1 MLPVLMPSPRRPLVA
16 SPHAY
21 TLPSWVTAQHIY
33 YESWLLGVS
42 YPDPGACWWPL
53 CMHTPC
59 HPESLHS
66 VFIMRVGYLV
76 FNAQSTMHVY
86 TLPSWVT
93 AQHIYYESWLL
104 GVQRPVNYACL
115 HLAILSHCTAY
126 LLWELVTWCS
136 TPSQL
141 CMSTSCHPESL
152 HSIFIMRVGY
162 LVFNAQSTMH
172 VYILPSCVIAQHIY
186 YESWLLGVQRPVNYA
201 CLHLAI
207 LSHCTAYLLWELVTW
222 CSTPSQLC
230 MSTSCH
236 PVSLHSIFIM
246 RVGYLVF
253 NAQSTMHVYILPLVT
268 AQHIYYESWL
278 LGVQRPV
285 NYACLHLAILSHCTA
300 YLLWELV
307 TWCST
312 PSQLCMSTS
321 CHPES
326 LHSIFIMRVG
336 YLVFNAQSTMHVYIL
351 PSCVIAQ
358 HIYYESWLLGVQ
370 RPVNYACLHLAILSH
385 CTAYLLW
392 ELVTWCSTPS
402 QLCMSTSC
410 HPVSL
415 HSIFIMRVGYLV
427 FNAQSTMHVY
437 ILPSWVT
444 AQHIYYE
451 SWLLGVQRPVNYV
464 CLHLAIL
471 CHCTAYLLYEWVTW
485 CLMPCSP
492 SCPVSHAGLF
502 EANLK
507 VTKSQMK
514 SDSLAWYFYFQ
525 ENGGGGGGGRRRG

>member
-1 MLPVLMPSPRRPLVA
+1 MRVGYLVFHTQTQVPVGGLSACIHLAILSHCTAYLLWELVIWCSMPS
-16 SPHAY
+16 
-21 TLPSWVTAQHIY
+21 Q
-33 YESWLLGVS
+33 
-42 YPDPGACWWPL
+42 L
-53 CMHTPC
+53 CMSTLC
-59 HPESLHS
+59 HPESLQS
-66 VFIMRVGYLV
+66 IFIMRVGYLV

-86 TLPSWVT
+86 ILPSWVT
-93 AQHIYYESWLL
+93 AEHIYYESWLL

-172 VYILPSCVIAQHIY
+172 VYILPS
-186 YESWLLGVQRPVNYA
+186 W
-201 CLHLAI
+201 
-207 LSHCTAYLLWELVTW
+207 
-222 CSTPSQLC
+222 
-230 MSTSCH
+230 
-236 PVSLHSIFIM
+236 
-246 RVGYLVF
+246 
-253 NAQSTMHVYILPLVT
+253 VT

-312 PSQLCMSTS
+312 PSQLCMYTF

-336 YLVFNAQSTMHVYIL
+336 YLVFNAQST
-351 PSCVIAQ
+351 
-358 HIYYESWLLGVQ
+358 
-370 RPVNYACLHLAILSH
+370 
-385 CTAYLLW
+385 T
-392 ELVTWCSTPS
+392 
-402 QLCMSTSC
+402 
-410 HPVSL
+410 
-415 HSIFIMRVGYLV
+415 
-427 FNAQSTMHVY
+427 HVY

-451 SWLLGVQRPVNYV
+451 SWLLGVQRPVNYA
-464 CLHLAIL
+464 CIHFAIL
-471 CHCTAYLLYEWVTW
+471 SHCTAYLLYEWVTW